1 MKRLT
6 YSALLSIALL
16 GIFNVNSD
24 DVTDE
29 KISTIA
35 ERLESLSNDQLI
47 ERREILLAELENPGE
62 DEYED
67 GCENEIDD
75 DKDGDIDGDDDC
87 DSLVVPLI
95 RFKFFQNSRNY
106 YYWATS
112 SCCWYCFTW

>member
-16 GIFNVNSD
+16 GTYNVNSD

-29 KISTIA
+29 KISIIA

-47 ERREILLAELENPGE
+47 ERREILLAELENPRE

-75 DKDGDIDGDDDC
+75 DKDGEIDGDDSDC
-87 DSLVVPLI
+87 DSLVVPLL
-95 RFKFFQNSRNY
+95 SD
-106 YYWATS
+106 S
-112 SCCWYCFTW
+112 SSSKILEIKKW